1 MCAFD
6 GGHDPRQASHEAL
19 RQIRNQLRRHPMIT
33 TVDGLPYDTLH
44 KELRADVDPSSIG
57 VDSPPGTLTIRWF
70 VSNPTEPVRF
80 T

>member
-1 MCAFD
+1 
-6 GGHDPRQASHEAL
+6 
-19 RQIRNQLRRHPMIT
+19 MIT
-33 TVDGLPYDTLH
+33 TVDGLPHDTLH